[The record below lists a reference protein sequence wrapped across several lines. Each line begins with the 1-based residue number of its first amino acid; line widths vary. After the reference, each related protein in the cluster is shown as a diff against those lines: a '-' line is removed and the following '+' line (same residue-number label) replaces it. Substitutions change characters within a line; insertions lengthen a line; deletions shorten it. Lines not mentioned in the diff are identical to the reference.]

1 MHTPART
8 VGRVEERGK
17 WQLVAWAAVA
27 AAVVFLGARE
37 LGRRAD
43 HGATAAVAVEGG
55 GRGSA
60 APRPQA
66 KPGAYVH
73 VAGAVRRPGL
83 YRVPAGARVAV
94 ALERAGGPARG
105 AQLAA
110 VNLAARLQD
119 GQQVVVPGTGAAAP
133 TAAGA
138 GGGAG
143 SAAKVS
149 LGSASAKQLEELD
162 GIGPTLAEKIVE
174 YRTRRGGFG
183 SLDQLRQVDGIGEK
197 RLAALKKGLTP

>member
-1 MHTPART
+1 MCTWRARCAARASTGCPPAHGWRS
-8 VGRVEERGK
+8 RV
-17 WQLVAWAAVA
+17 
-27 AAVVFLGARE
+27 
-37 LGRRAD
+37 
-43 HGATAAVAVEGG
+43 
-55 GRGSA
+55 
-60 APRPQA
+60 
-66 KPGAYVH
+66 
-73 VAGAVRRPGL
+73 
-83 YRVPAGARVAV
+83 
-94 ALERAGGPARG
+94 ERAGGPARG

>member
-1 MHTPART
+1 MD
-8 VGRVEERGK
+8 ERGK

-27 AAVVFLGARE
+27 AVVVFLGARE

-43 HGATAAVAVEGG
+43 
-55 GRGSA
+55 RGSPPQVQVGGDRA
-60 APRPQA
+60 APGGARRRAPPE
-66 KPGAYVH
+66 PGAYVH

-94 ALERAGGPARG
+94 AVRRAGGPARG

-119 GQQVVVPGTGAAAP
+119 GQQVVVPGTGGTAGGVGAPGAA
-133 TAAGA
+133 AAGA
-138 GGGAG
+138 GG
-143 SAAKVS
+143 AKVS
-149 LGSASAKQLEELD
+149 LGSATAEQLEELD
-162 GIGPTLAEKIVE
+162 GIGPTLAEKIIE
-174 YRTRRGGFG
+174 YRTKRGGFR

-197 RLAALKKGLTP
+197 RFESLKKGLTP